1 MKDVFFR
8 TAANDV
14 VPESFGAFMLSYE
27 VGATPISDGYLQAE
41 NRAFPVRLKGKRGL
55 RSIRMVFDFE
65 HDSDHERALNI
76 SRFTYALQKGT
87 VDLRLPDGF
96 HYWCEYDGATTPQK
110 MAPWIEQVEFQL
122 TGIRH
127 EELRRHTL
135 TASGIIDADGNQD
148 SPIIATLTPAAG
160 VSVMQFMGITI
171 NSSRPVTI
179 DGVYTTVLDSTD
191 ANVFSS
197 TDITEWPKLA
207 PGKNQIQMAGIESAA
222 VSYYPI
228 WI

>member
-14 VPESFGAFMLSYE
+14 LPESFGALMLTYE
-27 VGATPISDGYLQAE
+27 VGASPISDGYLKAE
-41 NRAFPVRLKGKRGL
+41 NRSFPVRLKGKRGL

-76 SRFTYALQKGT
+76 SRFTYALQRGT
-87 VDLRLPDGF
+87 VDLLLPDGF

-127 EELRRHTL
+127 EELRKHTL
-135 TASGIIDADGNQD
+135 AASGIIDADGNQD
-148 SPIIATLTPAAG
+148 TPIIATLTPASG
-160 VSVMQFMGITI
+160 VSVMHFMGITI
-171 NSSRPVTI
+171 NSSLPVTI
-179 DGVYTTVLDSTD
+179 DGVHTTVKNSSD

-207 PGKNQIQMAGIESAA
+207 PGVNQIQMSGIASAA
-222 VSYYPI
+222 ISYYPI